1 MTCHRRAL
9 GTILVSAL
17 LFGGVF
23 AGASPVHAQRAA
35 QGSDKESAEYR
46 QLVQQALDE
55 FSRGNWDE
63 AAGLFAQAHKISP
76 SARTLRGMGLA
87 AFEGRRYVDALQNL
101 RAALDSTV
109 NPLTAQQRSE
119 VTETL
124 SRAEHYVATLELSCD
139 PSDAEVRVNGNV
151 VPEQDGKRS
160 LMVDPGE
167 VEVRATAPGY
177 EPEVQQVRLVSGA
190 RQQVALRLTPAQ
202 VASAANNPLVGGGPE
217 PKPVDRHPGPPFKL
231 LGWLGV
237 GLAGAGAATAI
248 ISWRVREDAADFYN
262 QNKCGS
268 DTKKGEQGCRDAEN
282 RVDTSDTVMLIGGIG
297 AGVFLAA
304 GVTFLVLDATRDES
318 GTAAQ
323 ACGAGPG
330 DLGVSCQLHF

>member
-1 MTCHRRAL
+1 LGAILACAL
-9 GTILVSAL
+9 S
-17 LFGGVF
+17 FGGAF
-23 AGASPVHAQRAA
+23 TAASPAQAQRAE
-35 QGSDKESAEYR
+35 QGKGNESAEYR

-63 AAGLFAQAHKISP
+63 AAGLFAQAHKLSP

-109 NPLTAQQRSE
+109 NPLTAQQRAE

-124 SRAEHYVATLELSCD
+124 SRAEHYVATLELTAD

-151 VPEQDGKRS
+151 VPEQDGKRA

-190 RQQVALRLTPAQ
+190 RQQVALRLSPVQA
-202 VASAANNPLVGGGPE
+202 ASAANNPLVGGGSE

-237 GLAGAGAATAI
+237 GLAGAGVATAI
-248 ISWRVREDAADFYN
+248 ISWRVREDAADFFN
-262 QNKCGS
+262 KNKCGS
-268 DTKKGEQGCRDAEN
+268 SAKKGEQGCRDAEN
-282 RVDTSDTVMLIGGIG
+282 RTHTGDTVILIGGIG

-318 GTAAQ
+318 STAQ
-323 ACGAGPG
+323 ACAAGPG
-330 DLGVSCQLHF
+330 DLGLSCQLRF